1 MTEITLPHAHGTLE
15 NRALQA
21 LPSVKDC
28 AAVADVFKQLGDGSR
43 LRLFFLLCH
52 SEECVIN
59 LASLLNMT
67 SPAISHH
74 LRQRKAAG
82 LTVRA
87 SMRTGYIRLSSTNT
101 AMSGANPSEPGS
113 FTITQTSKR
122 PSTAMPSTSTTTHG
136 RAAYSAT
143 SCEEEAASTS
153 TMWRTCAEPSSNGTE
168 PTSAR

>member
-21 LPSVKDC
+21 LPSIKDC

-74 LRQRKAAG
+74 LRQLKAAG
-82 LTVRA
+82 LIVSRREGKEVYYTAAATEQAHKFHHIIEWLFKLTCPA
-87 SMRTGYIRLSSTNT
+87 SQGVKHDRDDL
-101 AMSGANPSEPGS
+101 
-113 FTITQTSKR
+113 
-122 PSTAMPSTSTTTHG
+122 
-136 RAAYSAT
+136 
-143 SCEEEAASTS
+143 
-153 TMWRTCAEPSSNGTE
+153 
-168 PTSAR
+168 

>member
-21 LPSVKDC
+21 LPSIKDC

-74 LRQRKAAG
+74 LRQLKAAG
-82 LTVRA
+82 LIVSRREGKEVYYTAAATEQAHKFHHIIEWLFKLTCPA
-87 SMRTGYIRLSSTNT
+87 SR
-101 AMSGANPSEPGS
+101 E
-113 FTITQTSKR
+113 
-122 PSTAMPSTSTTTHG
+122 
-136 RAAYSAT
+136 
-143 SCEEEAASTS
+143 
-153 TMWRTCAEPSSNGTE
+153 
-168 PTSAR
+168 